1 MECREARELLAAQLD
16 DELDPATSRSVAA
29 HVGSCADCAAALE
42 AQRRASDEIRRG
54 LEYHRAPAALRA
66 RVRREL
72 AHATPRSAPAF
83 GLWRWV
89 GAAAA
94 FVLVAG
100 GAWLAGSRSSE
111 SDSLT
116 RDVVASHVRSLMAGH
131 LTDVAST
138 DQHTVKPWFAGK
150 LDFSPPVTDF
160 AARGYPLV
168 GGRLDYVDGRAV
180 AALVYERRRHVI
192 NVFIAPTSEG
202 GEAVSAPETR
212 QGYHVIRGR
221 DAAMAY
227 WIVSDLN
234 GEELSQFAR
243 LMIPSRP

>member
-29 HVGSCADCAAALE
+29 HVRSCADCAAALE
-42 AQRRASDEIRRG
+42 AQRRASEEIRRG

-72 AHATPRSAPAF
+72 AHATPRTAPAL
-83 GLWRWV
+83 GAWRWV

-94 FVLVAG
+94 LVLVAG
-100 GAWLAGSRSSE
+100 GAWLAGSRSSD
-111 SDSLT
+111 SDALA

-168 GGRLDYVDGRAV
+168 GGRLDYVHGRAV

-192 NVFIAPTSEG
+192 NVFIEPSSQG
-202 GEAVSAPETR
+202 GEAVSVPDTR

-221 DAAMAY
+221 GAAMAY

-243 LMIPSRP
+243 LLIPSRP